1 MLNRMD
7 RGMQTGSAMSLI
19 IWVGQPSGSGD
30 LPDFK
35 FVILLRTKTGVNW
48 KVWIGGSWSSDCS
61 VGMELVSL
69 WVKTL
74 EK

>member
-1 MLNRMD
+1 MWALFQSSDKVLLSNDLFNRMD

-35 FVILLRTKTGVNW
+35 FVILLRTKTGVN
-48 KVWIGGSWSSDCS
+48 
-61 VGMELVSL
+61 
-69 WVKTL
+69 
-74 EK
+74 